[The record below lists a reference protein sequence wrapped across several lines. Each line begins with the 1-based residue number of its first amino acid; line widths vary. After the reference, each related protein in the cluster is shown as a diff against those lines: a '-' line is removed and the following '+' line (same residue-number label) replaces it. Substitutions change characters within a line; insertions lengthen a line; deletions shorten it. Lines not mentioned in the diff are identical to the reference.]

1 MGLHFNFTDDKMNL
15 ALSLLSILLLISC
28 TSFGS
33 AEDGIVCLEPP
44 CNPRHPGLQSRQYLP
59 PPEDTEGQGQ
69 KRTEE
74 SNREQRKYRPPSDPD
89 WQEHGKR

>member
-15 ALSLLSILLLISC
+15 ALSLLSILLMISC

-44 CNPRHPGLQSRQYLP
+44 CYPRHPGLQSRQYL
-59 PPEDTEGQGQ
+59 DTEGQGQ

-74 SNREQRKYRPPSDPD
+74 TNREQRKYRPPSDPD

>member
-44 CNPRHPGLQSRQYLP
+44 CNPRHPGLQSRQYL
-59 PPEDTEGQGQ
+59 DTEGQRQ

-74 SNREQRKYRPPSDPD
+74 TNREQRVYRPPYDPD